1 MAADDRHAAL
11 VREALRLNDRYLQ
24 EIVVGWGLCPWAE
37 RALREGQVRRR
48 VFVDEAPAPEAVL
61 AFADELAADP
71 GAAIGLALFPRL
83 AATPPAFDAFA
94 ERLRRARRPAAFL
107 IAAFHP
113 FAAHAFSTAP
123 QLVSFI
129 RRTPDPTLQFVR
141 ASLLD
146 GLGAGVSSGVAHQN
160 FEAVTARGAAA
171 LDAALRD
178 IRRDRDQTY
187 ARLAGGQPSES
198 PSPRPAGRGSG

>member
-1 MAADDRHAAL
+1 MPGSDDALAAQ
-11 VREALRLNDRYLQ
+11 ALRLNARYLD

-48 VFVDEAPAPEAVL
+48 VFAAETPPPEPVL

-71 GAAIGLALFPRL
+71 TAAIGLAIFPRL
-83 AATPPAFDAFA
+83 PATPAAFDSFA
-94 ERLRRARRPAAFL
+94 ERLRRARRPPAFL

-113 FAAHAFSTAP
+113 FAADAFATAP

-141 ASLLD
+141 ASLLES
-146 GLGAGVSSGVAHQN
+146 LGAGVSAGVARQN

-178 IRRDRDQTY
+178 IRRDRDETY
-187 ARLAGGQPSES
+187 ARLSK
-198 PSPRPAGRGSG
+198 